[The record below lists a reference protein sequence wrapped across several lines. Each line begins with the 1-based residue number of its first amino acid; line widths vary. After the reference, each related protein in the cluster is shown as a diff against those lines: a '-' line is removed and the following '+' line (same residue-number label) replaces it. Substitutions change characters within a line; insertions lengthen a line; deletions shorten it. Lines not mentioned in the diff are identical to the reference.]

1 MEINKHAGSLENAN
15 AVHLAKEDPPFIPA
29 HIKYLS
35 AVT

>member
-1 MEINKHAGSLENAN
+1 MLAVWKKAN